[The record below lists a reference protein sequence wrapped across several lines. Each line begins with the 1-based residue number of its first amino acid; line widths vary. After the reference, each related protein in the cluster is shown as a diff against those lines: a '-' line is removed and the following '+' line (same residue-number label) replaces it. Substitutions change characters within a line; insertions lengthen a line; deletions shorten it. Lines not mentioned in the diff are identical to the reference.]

1 MKNRTKL
8 IIGLIL
14 IIWGITL
21 ISENYGIFHISI
33 DNFVPYILIAV
44 GIWLIIRR
52 RKKETMEKM
61 DREAKRTE
69 PLKSSQRFRSENVS
83 VNIYA
88 QNQSEQK
95 VESNQAETTEQTYSY
110 KYSNKPYNKFIGDI
124 FLNLN
129 NKNLERIEISTF
141 IGDIEIN
148 LSGGIL
154 KEGLNRI
161 IISSFIGNI
170 RIITTQDM
178 PIFIN
183 SSNFIGDINCLGNQT
198 SGFGN
203 NIDAQ
208 TNNYDA
214 SSKKLYI
221 ASNCFIGDIKITE
234 V

>member
-14 IIWGITL
+14 IIWGIIL
-21 ISENYGIFHISI
+21 ISENYGVFHISF
-33 DNFVPYILIAV
+33 DNIVPYILIAV

-52 RKKETMEKM
+52 RKKEIMEKM

-69 PLKSSQRFRSENVS
+69 PLMSSQSLGQENVS
-83 VNIYA
+83 VNIYT

-95 VESNQAETTEQTYSY
+95 FGHTQTETAEQTYSY
-110 KYSNKPYNKFIGDI
+110 KCSNKPYNKFIGDI

-129 NKNLERIEISTF
+129 NKSLERIEISTF

-170 RIITTQDM
+170 RIITTQEM

-183 SSNFIGDINCLGNQT
+183 SSNFIGDINCLGNQS

-208 TNNYDA
+208 TDNYDA